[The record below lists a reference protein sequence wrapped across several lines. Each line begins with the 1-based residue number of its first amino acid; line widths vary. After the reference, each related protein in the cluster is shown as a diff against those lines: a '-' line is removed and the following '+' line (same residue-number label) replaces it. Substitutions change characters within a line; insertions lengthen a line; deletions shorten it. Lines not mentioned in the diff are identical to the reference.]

1 MAGFKIS
8 GGHVV
13 PARPAIT
20 RPFKLDGRHVVP
32 SQTKTAT
39 PPKYT
44 VQGGH
49 VVPTKKPENR
59 ACTNS

>member
-1 MAGFKIS
+1 MSGFKIS

-20 RPFKLDGRHVVP
+20 RPFKLDGRHVVQ
-32 SQTKTAT
+32 SQPKTT
-39 PPKYT
+39 TQLKYT

-59 ACTNS
+59 AKTH